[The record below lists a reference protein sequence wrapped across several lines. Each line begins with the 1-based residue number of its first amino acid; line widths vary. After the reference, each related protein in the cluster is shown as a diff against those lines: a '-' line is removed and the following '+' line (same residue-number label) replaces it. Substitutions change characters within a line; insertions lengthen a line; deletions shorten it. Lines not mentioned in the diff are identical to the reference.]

1 MDFWTI
7 LQNRDLLVEFYTDL
21 KNIYIFV
28 FSRPICIIPHKKND
42 CVKKKKKKD
51 FDFVKYN
58 KKVFSGQNMYQ
69 IEKKK
74 KNSRE
79 FVKNSI

>member
-7 LQNRDLLVEFYTDL
+7 LQNRDLLVESYSDCRKYILLCSPDL
-21 KNIYIFV
+21 YALF
-28 FSRPICIIPHKKND
+28 HM
-42 CVKKKKKKD
+42 KKKMIVLRKKEKKD

-69 IEKKK
+69 IEK
-74 KNSRE
+74 NSRE

>member
-7 LQNRDLLVEFYTDL
+7 VQNRNLLVEFYTDFQ
-21 KNIYIFV
+21 KIYIFV
-28 FSRPICIIPHKKND
+28 FFRPLCIILHEKKTIVLKKNL
-42 CVKKKKKKD
+42 KD

-69 IEKKK
+69 IEKKLA
-74 KNSRE
+74 
-79 FVKNSI
+79 